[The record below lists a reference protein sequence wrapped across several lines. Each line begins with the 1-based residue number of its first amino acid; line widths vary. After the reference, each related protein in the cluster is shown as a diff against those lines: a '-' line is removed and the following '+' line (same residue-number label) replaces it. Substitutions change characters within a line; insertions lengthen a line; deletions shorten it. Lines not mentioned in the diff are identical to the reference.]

1 MTATMVPASLQAAI
15 ELMDNA
21 AAELQRITERTEF
34 ALSVVTQA
42 IRTQEAIA
50 KGKVL
55 KQLRD
60 EIPDGEWMK
69 FLNRED
75 VQLDHSM
82 ALRFINASQ
91 LAEDAEL
98 CGFGLEG
105 LEGFSP
111 RTLAA
116 IQSLPTE
123 QRLEV
128 LEDVDE
134 NGTKY
139 TENAVREIS
148 RKTETKISKT
158 AEQLAAAKARK
169 QQKLDEGQ
177 PEWETRQ
184 ETASIKKFEDRIKQ
198 LESELER
205 EKEQKQELADSK
217 GTAEDDLHK
226 AQKRLEQAQTDL
238 ANALEESQKLR
249 FDEDTARSQRVSR
262 TGNQLVLTLPQTLA
276 DVQKFIA
283 DREYFAE
290 KTRDAIENQI
300 NTLIAYLHEHYTT
313 DQTAE

>member
-1 MTATMVPASLQAAI
+1 MVPASLQAAI
-15 ELMDNA
+15 DLMDNA
-21 AAELQRITERTEF
+21 AAELQRITEKTEF

-60 EIPDGEWMK
+60 EIPHGEWEK
-69 FLNRED
+69 FLNRPD
-75 VQLDHSM
+75 VKLPYKTALDY
-82 ALRFINASQ
+82 INAASLVDDQ
-91 LAEDAEL
+91 SEFYSAETFEKFA
-98 CGFGLEG
+98 G
-105 LEGFSP
+105 S
-111 RTLAA
+111 TLAA
-116 IQSLPTE
+116 MHQKMSVEKQQEILSNANTGKALS
-123 QRLEV
+123 RREV
-128 LEDVDE
+128 LEEAKKPEV
-134 NGTKY
+134 
-139 TENAVREIS
+139 
-148 RKTETKISKT
+148 KIEKLKEKRDQALVK
-158 AEQLAAAKARK
+158 AEEAHSNQIRNEANESAKRY
-169 QQKLDEGQ
+169 
-177 PEWETRQ
+177 
-184 ETASIKKFEDRIKQ
+184 EDRIKQ

-205 EKEQKQELADSK
+205 EKEQKQELAESK

-313 DQTAE
+313 DQTTE